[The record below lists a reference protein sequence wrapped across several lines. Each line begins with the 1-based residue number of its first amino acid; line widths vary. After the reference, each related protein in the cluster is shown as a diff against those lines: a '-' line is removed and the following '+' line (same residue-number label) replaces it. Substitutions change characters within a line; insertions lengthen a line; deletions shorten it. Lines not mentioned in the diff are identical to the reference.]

1 MMTGKTGVQGI
12 IGSDETDEEIMAE
25 LEQMQSWTA
34 TELAAYAILHY
45 GRRGECRETE
55 GRPAAVRRRAH
66 DLIVRHGRQRE
77 GDRRGNPYT
86 LPTPE
91 AKRLVSPMR
100 TAFGIRVTEE
110 PLEDIR
116 RDYARSLSDQ
126 ENLDPL
132 EEYEKFLQYYQDN
145 QDYQDY
151 QDSCIP
157 SPTMRSLDELL
168 VVEYLLQV
176 LIARQRGGR
185 IVNLKALRGDLE
197 AFFYLISLSPL
208 ELTVGDLD
216 RMGKL
221 HDKLLDFRRYLA
233 DPDGM
238 RFGIGKPGEPKEDG
252 AYAKAFEDS
261 IQNITDRLL

>member
-1 MMTGKTGVQGI
+1 MTGKTGLQGI

-66 DLIVRHGRQRE
+66 DLIVRHGGQRE

-91 AKRLVSPMR
+91 AKKLVSPMR

-110 PLEDIR
+110 PLAAIG
-116 RDYARSLSDQ
+116 RDYESYL
-126 ENLDPL
+126 ENRDP
-132 EEYEKFLQYYQDN
+132 EEEESEPPYQGN
-145 QDYQDY
+145 
-151 QDSCIP
+151 SILPPRMCGH
-157 SPTMRSLDELL
+157 DELL
-168 VVEYLLQV
+168 VVEYLLQA
-176 LIARQRGGR
+176 LIAKQQRGD
-185 IVNLKALRGDLE
+185 IVDLKALRGDLE
-197 AFFYLISLSPL
+197 AFYNLIDLDPRF
-208 ELTVGDLD
+208 LTVDDLD
-216 RMGKL
+216 GIRKL
-221 HDKLLDFRRYLA
+221 HDKLLHYRRYLVHI
-233 DPDGM
+233 DRM

-252 AYAKAFEDS
+252 AYTKAFTDSKED
-261 IQNITDRLL
+261 ITDRLL

>member
-12 IGSDETDEEIMAE
+12 IGSDETDKEIMAE

-66 DLIVRHGRQRE
+66 DLIVRHGGQRE
-77 GDRRGNPYT
+77 GDRRGNPYA

-91 AKRLVSPMR
+91 AKKLVPPMR

-110 PLEDIR
+110 PLAAIG
-116 RDYARSLSDQ
+116 RDYESSL
-126 ENLDPL
+126 ENRDPW
-132 EEYEKFLQYYQDN
+132 EEEKEYEHFCQDN
-145 QDYQDY
+145 S
-151 QDSCIP
+151 SCIP
-157 SPTMRSLDELL
+157 SPTPWYHDELL

-176 LIARQRGGR
+176 LIAGQCGGR

-197 AFFYLISLSPL
+197 AFFDLITLDPPL
-208 ELTVGDLD
+208 LTVDDLD

-221 HDKLLDFRRYLA
+221 HDKLLHYRKYLA

-238 RFGIGKPGEPKEDG
+238 RFEIGKPGEPKEDG
-252 AYAKAFEDS
+252 AYTKAFLDS
-261 IQNITDRLL
+261 IDDIKDRLL